1 MIYGGSSK
9 HLTLKQKERKKLIEE
24 LSPLAKRGNRKA
36 LRKLKDLDY
45 VIFNG
50 VNLRKMFPD

>member
-1 MIYGGSSK
+1 MIRGGNLK

-36 LRKLKDLDY
+36 LRKLKNLDY
-45 VIFNG
+45 VVFNG
-50 VNLRKMFPD
+50 INLRKMFPD